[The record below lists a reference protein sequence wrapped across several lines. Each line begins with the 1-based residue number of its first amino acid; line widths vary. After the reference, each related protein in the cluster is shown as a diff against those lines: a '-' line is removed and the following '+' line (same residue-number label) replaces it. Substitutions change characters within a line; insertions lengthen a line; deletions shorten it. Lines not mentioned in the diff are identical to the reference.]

1 MKMEIS
7 FRDSVKE
14 AIAIALIQLMKER
27 DISHITIQDI
37 VKRAG
42 VGRSSFYRNFESK
55 EDILVY
61 YINLLFD
68 VTEEKTNPFSNA
80 NLKAYITAQ
89 FRLYKEN
96 KDFFVV
102 LQKNNLLHLLYQQ
115 SVFHAKQNIA
125 AFDLYRNPYQA
136 VFFSSAAVGVTIQWI
151 ENDFKESEEE
161 LTEMFIYLMDGHHRQ
176 RK

>member
-1 MKMEIS
+1 MKEEIS

-27 DISHITIQDI
+27 DISHITVKDI

-42 VGRSSFYRNFESK
+42 VGRSSFYRNFDSK
-55 EDILVY
+55 EDILLY

-68 VTEEKTNPFSNA
+68 ITEETVNPFSDDHLRA
-80 NLKAYITAQ
+80 FIISQ

-102 LQKNNLLHLLYQQ
+102 LQKNHLLHLLYKQ
-115 SVFHAKQNIA
+115 SDFNAKQKIE
-125 AFDLYRNPYQA
+125 AFHLYRNPYQA
-136 VFFSSAAVGVTIQWI
+136 IFFSSAAVGVTIQWI

-161 LTEMFIYLMDGHHRQ
+161 LTDMFIYLMDGHHRQ
-176 RK
+176 EN